1 MNRKIN
7 AILLLTVLPTALLAG
22 PNGLTSD
29 ILNRANSV
37 KADSAAVQVTGARG
51 MLGPSVSHETVSFEG
66 GRAALAYDKA
76 RSAATRFTNEPSSL
90 KSSLS
95 SGSNT
100 ETQITNEPP
109 SLKSSL
115 SSGSNAETQ
124 ITNEP
129 PSLKASLASAPNAEA
144 QITNEPSSL
153 KSSLAPSSNAETQM
167 TNQPSSLKSS
177 LAPSSNA
184 SRQISEQLHSSE

>member
-115 SSGSNAETQ
+115 
-124 ITNEP
+124 
-129 PSLKASLASAPNAEA
+129 
-144 QITNEPSSL
+144 
-153 KSSLAPSSNAETQM
+153 APSSNAETQM

-184 SRQISEQLHSSE
+184 SRQVSEQLHSSE

>member
-7 AILLLTVLPTALLAG
+7 AILLLTVLPAALLAG

-37 KADSAAVQVTGARG
+37 KPDSAAVQATGARG
-51 MLGPSVSHETVSFEG
+51 MLGPNASHETVSFEG
-66 GRAALAYDKA
+66 SRAALAYDKA
-76 RSAATRFTNEPSSL
+76 PSAATRFTNEPSSL

-95 SGSNT
+95 S
-100 ETQITNEPP
+100 
-109 SLKSSL
+109 
-115 SSGSNAETQ
+115 
-124 ITNEP
+124 
-129 PSLKASLASAPNAEA
+129 
-144 QITNEPSSL
+144 
-153 KSSLAPSSNAETQM
+153 SSNAETQM

>member
-7 AILLLTVLPTALLAG
+7 AILFLTVLPTALLAG

-29 ILNRANSV
+29 ILNRANLV
-37 KADSAAVQVTGARG
+37 KADSAAVQATGARG
-51 MLGPSVSHETVSFEG
+51 MLGPSASHETVSFEG

-76 RSAATRFTNEPSSL
+76 PSAATRLTNEPSSL

-100 ETQITNEPP
+100 ETQIISGPP

-115 SSGSNAETQ
+115 SFGSNAETQ
-124 ITNEP
+124 MTNQP
-129 PSLKASLASAPNAEA
+129 PSLRASLASVPNAEA

-153 KSSLAPSSNAETQM
+153 RSSLAPSSNAETQM

-184 SRQISEQLHSSE
+184 SRQGPEQLHSSE